1 MKKTHLILLLSALT
15 GWSALVFSQ
24 TAPPP
29 PPGGD
34 TDVDAP
40 ERPERPA
47 RTELTVALKDKLSSY
62 KAEHDSLRNELK
74 ALIKQLNR
82 PTREKIREIT
92 KKFEAD
98 NQTRIQAQKELAH
111 EIKTGLKEARP
122 ERPAK
127 PQISDETIK
136 LKVDLL
142 RKQHKEIN
150 EAVKESTIE
159 LKTQLETATR
169 EQRKELLDAFR
180 EDQKKLHQDLKNIQR
195 QIREALQPAIT
206 ASTSGVRTNNRR
218 PPSRDDVVTD
228 VRRESDR

>member
-1 MKKTHLILLLSALT
+1 MKKAKFFLLLSALT
-15 GWSALVFSQ
+15 GWSVLAFSQ

-34 TDVDAP
+34 TDADAP

-47 RTELTVALKDKLSSY
+47 RTELSPDLKDKLSSY
-62 KAEHDSLRNELK
+62 KEEHDSLRNELK
-74 ALIKQLNR
+74 ALIKQLNK
-82 PTREKIREIT
+82 PNREKIREIT
-92 KKFEAD
+92 KKFEVD
-98 NQTRIQAQKELAH
+98 NLSRIQAQKDLAK

-127 PQISDETIK
+127 PQISPEMK

-150 EAVKESTIE
+150 NAVAESTKE
-159 LKTQLETATR
+159 LKTQLQIATR

-195 QIREALQPAIT
+195 QIRETLQPAIT